1 LSAHELKKAVDMRPI
16 GIMISAMKTPLVVL
30 AFSLVAASLTVQAAD
45 MPPGGFAGS
54 WKANFAKSKFP
65 GPPPQVDE
73 CTIDPDGTVTINEVN
88 SEGKHITWHYK
99 PEQGKAVSIVG
110 RDNTTVLVKK
120 INDHTNEQVW
130 TSNGKTNKSTAVLS
144 KDGKTTTFNMD
155 GTDKDGKPF
164 HETVVYDKQ

>member
-1 LSAHELKKAVDMRPI
+1 MKKH
-16 GIMISAMKTPLVVL
+16 LLVL
-30 AFSLVAASLTVQAAD
+30 ALFLVAISLTASAAD
-45 MPPGGFAGS
+45 MPAGGFAGQ

-73 CTIDPDGTVTINEVN
+73 CTVDPDGTVTVNEVN

-99 PEQGKAVSIVG
+99 PEEGKAVRIEG

-120 INDHTNEQVW
+120 VNDHTNEQIW
-130 TSNGKTNKSTAVLS
+130 TSNGKVNKSKAVLS
-144 KDGKTTTFNMD
+144 KDGKVTTFNMD